1 MSWWGFLSGEREH
14 CAEKSPNISDW
25 SKSSDSEAPFS
36 TLPFKQVSSGKAD
49 RVILNKMADSELSA
63 ILSQRQIINEG
74 NGDVPLFP
82 NKKKYFNPYTEFK
95 EFSMKEIKEY
105 ERMFKK
111 SSPMFLAR

>member
-1 MSWWGFLSGEREH
+1 
-14 CAEKSPNISDW
+14 
-25 SKSSDSEAPFS
+25 
-36 TLPFKQVSSGKAD
+36 
-49 RVILNKMADSELSA
+49 MADSELSA

-74 NGDVPLFP
+74 NGNGDTAMIP

-111 SSPMFLAR
+111 FDVGNKNTSYFYEATHISVLSIPFRFLLCIYSNYFENILL